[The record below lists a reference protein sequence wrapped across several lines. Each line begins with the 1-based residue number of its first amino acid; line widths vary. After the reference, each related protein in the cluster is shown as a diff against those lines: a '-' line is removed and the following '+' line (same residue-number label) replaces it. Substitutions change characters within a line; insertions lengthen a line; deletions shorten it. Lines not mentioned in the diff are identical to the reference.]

1 VTSSDPTT
9 EVLARRGKNEI
20 WVLAARSGT
29 GTDSV
34 TAIGLPSW
42 ATLGQGPQRVTY
54 GEGHPGGAWIDTFSR
69 VTIRLPTERGLVMGE
84 PRFRVNTPDV
94 MHESIEGEVI
104 IINLV
109 SGNYYSVGG
118 SGTEIWGQVQ
128 GREAVSRAEIV
139 DALSALF
146 DGSRSDLEGAVTQFL
161 EELCHE
167 GLVAEVETSD
177 ETPRTL
183 QSPRENGRPRRPFD
197 LPMLEKYTDMQ
208 DLVLID
214 PVHQVDDTGWPRKRP
229 EASTH
234 GADA

>member
-1 VTSSDPTT
+1 
-9 EVLARRGKNEI
+9 
-20 WVLAARSGT
+20 
-29 GTDSV
+29 
-34 TAIGLPSW
+34 
-42 ATLGQGPQRVTY
+42 
-54 GEGHPGGAWIDTFSR
+54 
-69 VTIRLPTERGLVMGE
+69 MGE

-146 DGSRSDLEGAVTQFL
+146 DGSRSDLEGAVAQFL
-161 EELCHE
+161 QELCHE
-167 GLVAEVETSD
+167 GLVAEVETSE

-229 EASTH
+229 DASTH